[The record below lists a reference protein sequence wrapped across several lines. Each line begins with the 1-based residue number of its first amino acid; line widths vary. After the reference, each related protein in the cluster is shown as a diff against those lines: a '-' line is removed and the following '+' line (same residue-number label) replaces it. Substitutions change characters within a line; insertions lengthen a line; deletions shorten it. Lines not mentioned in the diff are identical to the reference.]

1 MKLDRNI
8 NKDGRGKYALV
19 NIREL
24 DGFAEDSAVRNAFEI
39 LRKHGVVTLGNENPG
54 QQFFVMKYKDRFTAP
69 ALFAYARAIRDY
81 VRENDGLN
89 NVARG
94 SLLEFRSEIEE
105 EAKRA
110 SILGT
115 EIPD

>member
-24 DGFAEDSAVRNAFEI
+24 DGFAEDSKVRIAFEI
-39 LRKHGVVTLGNENPG
+39 LKKHRIVTIGNESPG
-54 QQFFVMKYKDRFTAP
+54 DQFFVMKYKDMFTAP

-81 VRENDGLN
+81 LRENDGQAN
-89 NVARG
+89 P
-94 SLLEFRSEIEE
+94 SLLEFQREIEE

-110 SILGT
+110 SLLGT
-115 EIPD
+115 KIPD